1 MHGSLAAIRC
11 PDISES
17 FQVVSQDHQVGC
29 GTVFVKLALLLGL
42 ETKGSESIRN
52 LRQPRVSDRDPGNG
66 IAIGTSAD
74 RRAVAPQLNTDLA
87 FAPPVKY
94 ARDAC

>member
-29 GTVFVKLALLLGL
+29 GIVVKLALLRGL

-52 LRQPRVSDRDPGNG
+52 LRQPRVSDRARGNG

-87 FAPPVKY
+87 FAPPVTY